1 MWTGWFGPPSKRDKA
16 ELPLGMV
23 GDNNHR
29 GLVGLKALG
38 SREAG
43 MTLMAAG
50 LLAKLCLDL
59 CC

>member
-1 MWTGWFGPPSKRDKA
+1 MELLAKEIKA
-16 ELPLGMV
+16 ELHLGMV

-29 GLVGLKALG
+29 GIVGQKALG

-50 LLAKLCLDL
+50 LLAKP